1 MRRRDF
7 IAGLGGLA
15 SLPSVARA
23 QQGERVRRIGW
34 LINGEENDPEAQTNV
49 IAFREALV
57 KLGWIEGR
65 NLRIDVRFSARD
77 PKRIYDIAAELVSLA
92 PEVIITAGGVLSREL
107 QQRTQTIPIVLT
119 GGQDPVSIGLMRN
132 IARPEGNITGFVTV
146 EPSTFGKWIELLRE
160 AAPRLA
166 RVCVIFHPETVQLS
180 RYYEATLTSYIEPT
194 AARFGVDV
202 VKTSVRNAVDT
213 VRAIDAFAVEPNGGV
228 IVMPPR
234 PPIAISDT
242 ILQLTAEHQLP
253 TINSF
258 RELAVAGGLMSY
270 GSNCAD
276 LVRGA
281 ASYVDRLLRGAKVS
295 ELPAQ
300 FPTRYELVVNLKT
313 AKAIGLTIP
322 EAFLLRADEVIE

>member
-7 IAGLGGLA
+7 IAGLGGA
-15 SLPSVARA
+15 AAWPAVARA

-34 LINGEENDPEAQTNV
+34 LINREEIDPEVQTDA
-49 IAFREALV
+49 IAFREALL

-65 NLRIDVRFSARD
+65 NLRIDVRFGARD
-77 PKRIYDIAAELVSLA
+77 PKRIHDIAMELVSLA
-92 PEVIITAGGVLSREL
+92 PEVIVTAGGVLTREL

-119 GGQDPVSIGLMRN
+119 GGPDPVSFGLMRN

-146 EPSTFGKWIELLRE
+146 EPSTFGKWIELLKE
-160 AAPRLA
+160 VAPRLA
-166 RVCVIFHPETVQLS
+166 RVCVIFHPETLQLS

-202 VKTSVRNAVDT
+202 VKTSVRNSVDI
-213 VRAIDAFAVEPNGGV
+213 VRAIDTFAVEPNGGV
-228 IVMPPR
+228 VVMPPR
-234 PPIAISDT
+234 PSIAIRDT
-242 ILQLTAEHQLP
+242 ILQLAAEHRLP

-258 RELAVAGGLMSY
+258 RDLAAVGGLISY
-270 GSNCAD
+270 GSNSAD
-276 LVRGA
+276 LNRGA

-300 FPTRYELVVNLKT
+300 FPTRYQLVVNLKT

-322 EAFLLRADEVIE
+322 ESFLLRADEVIE